1 MTTTTVLEV
10 RYAETDM
17 MGIMHHSRYYPWFEV
32 ARTDFIKEFGGSY
45 SKMEEAGI
53 LMPLT
58 ETHAK
63 YLGGL
68 TYEEEAVVVCRLAE
82 MGFAKCKFE
91 YEVYRKSDNKLMTT
105 GYTKHGFVD
114 KDFVPVNLKKK
125 AYDMWELLNSLV
137 YSDEENEH
145 EN

>member
-1 MTTTTVLEV
+1 MSFVSETKITV
-10 RYAETDM
+10 RYSETDM
-17 MGIMHHSRYYPWFEV
+17 MGIVYHSRYYPWFEV

-45 SKMEEAGI
+45 SKMEETGI

-63 YLGGL
+63 YFAGL
-68 TYEEEAVVVCRLAE
+68 TYEEEAVVVCKLTE
-82 MGFAKCKFE
+82 MGVAKCTFE

-114 KDFVPVNLKKK
+114 KNFVPINLKKK
-125 AYDMWELLNSLV
+125 AYDMWKLLDSLV
-137 YSDEENEH
+137 YSEE
-145 EN
+145 

>member
-1 MTTTTVLEV
+1 MGKNITKTYLTV
-10 RYAETDM
+10 RYAETDR
-17 MGIMHHSRYYPWFEV
+17 MGIVHHSRYYPWFEV

-58 ETHAK
+58 ESHAR
-63 YLGGL
+63 YFGGL
-68 TYEEEAVVVCRLAE
+68 TYEDEAVVLCRLAE
-82 MGFAKCKFE
+82 MGVAKCRFE

-114 KDFVPVNLKKK
+114 KNFVPVNLKKK
-125 AYDMWELLNSLV
+125 AYDMWKLLDSVV
-137 YSDEENEH
+137 YSGE
-145 EN
+145 